1 MTSLYDS
8 ICRLN
13 RPYLIAEAGVNHNG
27 NINLAYR
34 LIDAAKQSGADA
46 VKFQIFKTENL
57 LTLSA
62 PLAEYQKKEG
72 LVSQFEMAKQLE
84 LSFDDF
90 KALKNYSEKVGITF
104 LSTPDDEESLEFLN
118 GLGVALIKIGSGEVT
133 NLPFLRLVAKTKK
146 FIILST
152 GMSTLEE
159 VQEAV
164 KAIFNEGNQQLILLH
179 CVSAYPAPV
188 EQIHLRAMETLK
200 TTFKLPVGFSDH
212 TLGISISLAA
222 AALGA
227 KVIEKHL
234 TIDKNLSGPD
244 HASSLNPAEMK
255 SLAEGLAQVAMA
267 LGNGVKKPAPCE
279 INTKTV
285 VRKSIV
291 VNKDLKKGDIIS
303 ALDLACK
310 RPGNGI
316 APKYLD
322 KIVGLK
328 VKKTIKKDTLLT
340 WDMLQ

>member
-34 LIDAAKQSGADA
+34 LIDAA
-46 VKFQIFKTENL
+46 KFQIFKTENL

-164 KAIFNEGNQQLILLH
+164 KAIFNEGNQQLIFLH

-188 EQIHLRAMETLK
+188 E
-200 TTFKLPVGFSDH
+200 
-212 TLGISISLAA
+212 
-222 AALGA
+222 
-227 KVIEKHL
+227 
-234 TIDKNLSGPD
+234 
-244 HASSLNPAEMK
+244 
-255 SLAEGLAQVAMA
+255 
-267 LGNGVKKPAPCE
+267 
-279 INTKTV
+279 
-285 VRKSIV
+285 
-291 VNKDLKKGDIIS
+291 
-303 ALDLACK
+303 
-310 RPGNGI
+310 
-316 APKYLD
+316 
-322 KIVGLK
+322 
-328 VKKTIKKDTLLT
+328 
-340 WDMLQ
+340 